1 MNDEDIALRQTVSVA
16 SAGCVGHACLG
27 NGTVVAI
34 EPRLW
39 RRWCG
44 GWAEAVGSSWRVNG
58 VKSGGGQT
66 VERGTTVA
74 PASWS

>member
-34 EPRLW
+34 CHG
-39 RRWCG
+39 CG
-44 GWAEAVGSSWRVNG
+44 GGGAEAGL
-58 VKSGGGQT
+58 K
-66 VERGTTVA
+66 
-74 PASWS
+74 P